1 MSGFIAKHNGNLLHS
16 TEDLVK
22 KKGKTMF
29 KSQDDMGAETKAR
42 NRTEWRLKSCVD
54 LHLERSEYR

>member
-22 KKGKTMF
+22 KKAKQCLNLKMTWGLRPK
-29 KSQDDMGAETKAR
+29 QG
-42 NRTEWRLKSCVD
+42 TEPNGD
-54 LHLERSEYR
+54 